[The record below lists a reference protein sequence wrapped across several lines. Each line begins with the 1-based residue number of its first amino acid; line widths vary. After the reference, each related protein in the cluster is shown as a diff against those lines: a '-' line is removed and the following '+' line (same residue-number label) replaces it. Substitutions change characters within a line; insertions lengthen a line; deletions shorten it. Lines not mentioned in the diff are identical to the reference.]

1 MKKVLLIVAALILA
15 VGAGAQNTEKLLK
28 SINKAQEAVAKKPST
43 SSYMKLGDAY
53 FSAYQALRGDFQVG
67 WSVNEVALFG
77 GGSNVISE
85 EQVVKG
91 GIPFIVVHYPTKD
104 LYYNANGLVEAIV
117 VTEKLIEGNLLA
129 EARDAYIKAIE
140 LDTKQSKYK
149 DLFKKLITLRD
160 AFVNDA
166 FSFYALSDV
175 ANAANYFENSLP
187 CSENPAVGAVD
198 TMIVYY
204 AGVAHNMSGNLPR
217 AKSFFQRCVDLG
229 YMENGDIPA
238 ALAEILKAEGDVEGA
253 KACLNEA
260 FQKYP
265 SNQSILVALINLY
278 LSTNDDPAKVLELI
292 HAAQAN
298 EPDNASLVYAEGN
311 VYLNLKDN
319 EKAIECYQRSF
330 DMDNEY
336 VYGVY
341 AVGNTYFE
349 MAIATQTEMDA
360 LDFSDVKGYEALLAK
375 MEDYLMKSIEPFEKA
390 FAISQ
395 AEDIKVNVALAL
407 KQVYFRFR
415 EKDPK
420 YAENYQKYSDYL
432 KSVGVE

>member
-1 MKKVLLIVAALILA
+1 MEKKIP
-15 VGAGAQNTEKLLK
+15 E
-28 SINKAQEAVAKKPST
+28 
-43 SSYMKLGDAY
+43 
-53 FSAYQALRGDFQVG
+53 F
-67 WSVNEVALFG
+67 EV
-77 GGSNVISE
+77 
-85 EQVVKG
+85 
-91 GIPFIVVHYPTKD
+91 
-104 LYYNANGLVEAIV
+104 
-117 VTEKLIEGNLLA
+117 
-129 EARDAYIKAIE
+129 
-140 LDTKQSKYK
+140 
-149 DLFKKLITLRD
+149 
-160 AFVNDA
+160 
-166 FSFYALSDV
+166 
-175 ANAANYFENSLP
+175 
-187 CSENPAVGAVD
+187 
-198 TMIVYY
+198 
-204 AGVAHNMSGNLPR
+204 LPR
-217 AKSFFQRCVDLG
+217 HIGFIMDGNGRWAKMRGLERSAG
-229 YMENGDIPA
+229 H
-238 ALAEILKAEGDVEGA
+238 VEGA
-253 KACLNEA
+253 KACLNDA

-390 FAISQ
+390 FEISQ

>member
-15 VGAGAQNTEKLLK
+15 VSAGAQNTEKLLK
-28 SINKAQEAVAKKPST
+28 SINKAKEAVAKKPST

-53 FSAYQALRGDFQVG
+53 FSAYQQLRGDFQVG
-67 WSVNEVALFG
+67 WSANEVALFG
-77 GGSNVISE
+77 GGSNVVSE
-85 EQVVKG
+85 EEVVRG
-91 GIPFIVVHYPTKD
+91 GIPFYLVHYPTKD

-129 EARDAYIKAIE
+129 EARDAYIEAIK

-175 ANAANYFENSLP
+175 KNAASYFENSLP
-187 CSENPAVGAVD
+187 CSENNAVAAVD

-204 AGVAHNMSGNLPR
+204 AGVAFNMAGDMPR
-217 AKSFFQRCVDLG
+217 AKSFFQRCIDLG
-229 YMENGDIPA
+229 YTENGDIPA
-238 ALAEILKAEGDVEGA
+238 ALADILKAEGDVDGA
-253 KACLNEA
+253 KACLNDA

-265 SNQSILVALINLY
+265 SNQAILVALINLY

-319 EKAIECYQRSF
+319 EKAIECYQKSF
-330 DMDNEY
+330 DMDPTY
-336 VYGVY
+336 VYGIY

-360 LDFSDVKGYEALLAK
+360 LDINDIKGYEALLAQ
-375 MEDYLMKSIEPFEKA
+375 MEDYLMRSIEPFEKA
-390 FAISQ
+390 FEISPSD
-395 AEDIKVNVALAL
+395 DIKVNVALAL
-407 KQVYFRFR
+407 KQIYFRFR
-415 EKDPK
+415 EKDTK
-420 YAENYQKYSDYL
+420 YADNYKKYDEYL

>member
-28 SINKAQEAVAKKPST
+28 SINKAQAAVAKKPST

-140 LDTKQSKYK
+140 LDAKQSKYK

-166 FSFYALSDV
+166 FSFYA
-175 ANAANYFENSLP
+175 
-187 CSENPAVGAVD
+187 
-198 TMIVYY
+198 
-204 AGVAHNMSGNLPR
+204 
-217 AKSFFQRCVDLG
+217 
-229 YMENGDIPA
+229 
-238 ALAEILKAEGDVEGA
+238 
-253 KACLNEA
+253 
-260 FQKYP
+260 
-265 SNQSILVALINLY
+265 
-278 LSTNDDPAKVLELI
+278 
-292 HAAQAN
+292 
-298 EPDNASLVYAEGN
+298 
-311 VYLNLKDN
+311 
-319 EKAIECYQRSF
+319 
-330 DMDNEY
+330 
-336 VYGVY
+336 
-341 AVGNTYFE
+341 
-349 MAIATQTEMDA
+349 
-360 LDFSDVKGYEALLAK
+360 FS
-375 MEDYLMKSIEPFEKA
+375 
-390 FAISQ
+390 
-395 AEDIKVNVALAL
+395 
-407 KQVYFRFR
+407 
-415 EKDPK
+415 
-420 YAENYQKYSDYL
+420 
-432 KSVGVE
+432 